1 MGHPALSFGSPVLL
15 AGGQGQPLNRAS
27 CPILLE
33 EGIRKKK
40 KEKKEEKRKKKIQS
54 FLFLILF
61 DIGES
66 HERLLKMLKTEISKG
81 H

>member
-33 EGIRKKK
+33 EERGK
-40 KEKKEEKRKKKIQS
+40 KEGEEEEEEEENTIFS
-54 FLFLILF
+54 VLDTL
-61 DIGES
+61 
-66 HERLLKMLKTEISKG
+66 
-81 H
+81 